1 MVHHTMKKKNNNDT
15 ASSDEI
21 TIKEV
26 SDDEIVISESSV
38 DFSKELEKGMETLGK
53 KVGNSLSFMLEA
65 TVITNLAY
73 VDLMSFENI
82 EILEENLVFNED
94 EKVPFKRSHKNGV
107 YGVNIPFENN
117 TYLWVEL
124 KENTEG
130 KHRLF
135 AQSYEKF
142 RKMGDDTK
150 GKLEEFIFSWID
162 DYYRGNNKVQKFFD
176 ITLSVKNHS

>member
-1 MVHHTMKKKNNNDT
+1 MKKKITLALILLT
-15 ASSDEI
+15 ASC
-21 TIKEV
+21 
-26 SDDEIVISESSV
+26 
-38 DFSKELEKGMETLGK
+38 LGSYFYSNRYSFFK
-53 KVGNSLSFMLEA
+53 YLPAVEENKQLRNISFMLEA

-124 KENTEG
+124 KE
-130 KHRLF
+130 K
-135 AQSYEKF
+135 A
-142 RKMGDDTK
+142 MTK
-150 GKLEEFIFSWID
+150 NP
-162 DYYRGNNKVQKFFD
+162 NNLLIVLWRN
-176 ITLSVKNHS
+176 ITK

>member
-1 MVHHTMKKKNNNDT
+1 MADFP
-15 ASSDEI
+15 
-21 TIKEV
+21 V
-26 SDDEIVISESSV
+26 SQRFD
-38 DFSKELEKGMETLGK
+38 KHL
-53 KVGNSLSFMLEA
+53 
-65 TVITNLAY
+65 
-73 VDLMSFENI
+73 
-82 EILEENLVFNED
+82 
-94 EKVPFKRSHKNGV
+94 FKPVSYTHL
-107 YGVNIPFENN
+107 N